1 MAALRVIDHTPSIN
15 ETGVYRNQPIHVTF
29 DRAIE
34 PESVTWQT
42 VSVNDNQTYTTVVGN
57 RGVVWTPSGVGGTG
71 VVTEITFTP
80 EINFLADNSY
90 NVYVYGTP
98 NSILG
103 KSGEEIQD
111 TYSWEFTTGTG
122 LLGAVPSGGVPSG
135 APPSSGTDVELSG
148 IPEGDQALISS
159 FAVYSTD
166 PQHQEPNVDINLSQI
181 QVVFTGEISTSLSDM
196 SGYVSVEETPV
207 LQ

>member
-1 MAALRVIDHTPSIN
+1 MAALRVTNHLPSIN
-15 ETGVYRNQPIHVTF
+15 DTGVYRNQPIHVYF
-29 DRAIE
+29 DKAIE

-57 RGVVWTPSGVGGTG
+57 VAVVWESSGVVK
-71 VVTEITFTP
+71 EITFTP
-80 EINFLADNSY
+80 EFNLLANNSY

-103 KSGEEIQD
+103 LNGEEIQE

-122 LLGAVPSGGVPSG
+122 VLGTVPSGGVPSG
-135 APPSSGTDVELSG
+135 SLPESGAEVDLSG
-148 IPEGDQALISS
+148 IPITDLGSISS

-166 PQHQEPNVDINLSQI
+166 PKHQEPNVDINLSGVQI
-181 QVVFTGEISTSLSDM
+181 VFTGEISTSLSDM
-196 SGYVSVEETPV
+196 SGLVSIEETPV

>member
-1 MAALRVIDHTPSIN
+1 MATLRVIDHTPSIN
-15 ETGVYRNQPIHVTF
+15 ETGVYRNQPIHIEF
-29 DRAIE
+29 DRSIE

-57 RGVVWTPSGVGGTG
+57 LGVVWAPSGVGGTG
-71 VVTEITFTP
+71 VVSEITFTP
-80 EINFLADNSY
+80 EINFLANNSY
-90 NVYVYGTP
+90 NVYVYGSP
-98 NSILG
+98 NSVLG
-103 KSGEEIQD
+103 LGGEEVQD
-111 TYSWEFTTGTG
+111 SYTWEFTTGTG
-122 LLGAVPSGGVPSG
+122 VLGVVPSGGVPSG
-135 APPSSGTDVELSG
+135 STPVSVDVDLSG
-148 IPEGDQALISS
+148 ILLGDQALITS

-196 SGYVSVEETPV
+196 SGYVSVTETPV